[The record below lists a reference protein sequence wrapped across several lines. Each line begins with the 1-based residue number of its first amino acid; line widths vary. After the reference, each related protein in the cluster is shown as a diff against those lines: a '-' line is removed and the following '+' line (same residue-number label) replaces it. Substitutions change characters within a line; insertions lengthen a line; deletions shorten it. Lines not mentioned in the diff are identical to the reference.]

1 MKQADHPITT
11 PHRNITVNQLGYP
24 AETAK
29 AFVYAGTGGGYEIV
43 DTTSE
48 EIAYR
53 GRTGP
58 AQRDEA
64 TGTMVCRGDFGD
76 LRTPGTYQIR
86 LNGESSAVFTISSNP
101 YADLQQGL
109 LKGFYYFRCG
119 MELEEAF
126 AGPWKHHACH
136 TSEGIVYDDP
146 SLRLDSR
153 GGWHD
158 AGDYGK
164 YTGPGAKAVADL
176 LLAYE
181 ANPQAF
187 DRPIPLPDSDGQM
200 PDVLHE
206 CRYELDWLFKMQD
219 PRSGGAF
226 HKLTTKQFPALDMM
240 PVDDRADLYFLPVSA
255 TATACLAGVM
265 AMAARIYRPF
275 DDTFATRCLQAAER
289 AWTWLE
295 RTPPHPNGPGFK
307 NPSDVS
313 TGEYGDPSDLDERYW
328 AAAELYRTT
337 GEASYHVAFRV
348 LAAQPFPKYELGW
361 ANMSG
366 YGTIAYLLSAE
377 AGVETDAAW
386 VTALRNGLIEEA
398 DQLAR
403 RCAEDGYLT
412 SLRPEDYI
420 WGSNMI
426 LMNNA
431 MLLLIA
437 GHFDGGERYRELAL
451 EHIHYLLGRNVLDFS
466 YVSGFGDRPVNRL
479 HHRPSVAD
487 GVEAAVPGLV
497 SGGPNRNLN
506 DDYMLEHLQ
515 GQPPAQCFADHE
527 LSYAGN
533 EVTIYW
539 NSPAVFVVSHFV
551 K

>member
-1 MKQADHPITT
+1 MNQVSSMPESLRRSIA
-11 PHRNITVNQLGYP
+11 VNQLGYP
-24 AETAK
+24 AEAAK
-29 AFVYAGTGGGYEIV
+29 SFVYAGSGGEFEILNIV
-43 DTTSE
+43 SGEVVYRGTTSS
-48 EIAYR
+48 
-53 GRTGP
+53 

-64 TGTMVCRGDFGD
+64 SGMVVCRGDFDD
-76 LRTPGTYQIR
+76 LRLPGSYQVS
-86 LNGESSAVFTISSNP
+86 LNGEKSATFVIGSNP
-101 YADLQQGL
+101 YAELKQGL
-109 LKGFYYFRCG
+109 QKAFYYLRCG
-119 MELEEAF
+119 MELDEAF

-136 TSEGIVYDDP
+136 TSQGIVYDDP

-181 ANPQAF
+181 GNPQAF
-187 DRPIPLPDSDGQM
+187 DQAIPLPESDGRM

-206 CRYELDWLFKMQD
+206 CRYELEWLFKMQD
-219 PRSGGAF
+219 PRTGGAF
-226 HKLTTKQFPALDMM
+226 HKLTTKQFPALDVM
-240 PVDDRADLYFLPVSA
+240 PEDDQADLYFLPVSA

-265 AMAARIYRPF
+265 AMAARMYRPF
-275 DDTFATRCLQAAER
+275 DEAFATRCLQTAER
-289 AWTWLE
+289 AWAWLE

-307 NPSDVS
+307 NPADVG
-313 TGEYGDPSDLDERYW
+313 TGEYGDSSDLDERYW
-328 AAAELYRTT
+328 AAAELFRTT
-337 GEASYHVAFRV
+337 GAAQYHEVFRR
-348 LAAQPFPKYELGW
+348 LAALSFAKYELGW
-361 ANMSG
+361 TNMSG

-377 AGVETDAAW
+377 AGAETDAAW
-386 VTALRNGLIEEA
+386 VTSLRQGLLDEA
-398 DQLAR
+398 ERLAR

-412 SLRPEDYI
+412 SMRPEDYI
-420 WGSNMI
+420 WGSNMV

-437 GHFDGGERYRELAL
+437 GRLGGEERFRELAL
-451 EHIHYLLGRNVLDFS
+451 EHLHYLLGRNVLDIS

-479 HHRPSVAD
+479 HYRPSVAD
-487 GVEAAVPGLV
+487 DIEAAVPGLV

-506 DDYMLEHLQ
+506 DEYMQEHLQ
-515 GQPPAQCFADHE
+515 GQPPARCFVDHE

-539 NSPAVFVVSHFV
+539 NSPTLYVVSQFV

>member
-1 MKQADHPITT
+1 MNQTSNT
-11 PHRNITVNQLGYP
+11 PVPLRRSISVNQLGYP
-24 AETAK
+24 AEAAK
-29 AFVYAGTGGGYEIV
+29 SFVYAGSGGEFEMI
-43 DTTSE
+43 DTVSGE
-48 EIAYR
+48 VVYR
-53 GRTGP
+53 SATGP
-58 AQRDEA
+58 AQQDEA
-64 TGTMVCRGDFGD
+64 SGTTVCRGDFGE
-76 LRTPGTYQIR
+76 LRTPGTYR
-86 LNGESSAVFTISSNP
+86 VSLNGESSAAFVIAGNP

-109 LKGFYYFRCG
+109 LKAFYYLRCG
-119 MELEEAF
+119 MELEESI

-164 YTGPGAKAVADL
+164 YTGPGAKAVTDL

-181 ANPQAF
+181 VNPKAF
-187 DRPIPLPDSDGQM
+187 QRPIPLPESDDRI

-206 CRYELDWLFKMQD
+206 CRYELEWLFKMQD

-226 HKLTTKQFPALDMM
+226 HKLTTKQFPPLDIM
-240 PVDDRADLYFLPVSA
+240 PEDDRDDLYFLPVSA

-265 AMAARIYRPF
+265 AMAARVYRPF
-275 DDTFATRCLQAAER
+275 DEAFATRCLQTAER
-289 AWTWLE
+289 AWAWLDQ
-295 RTPPHPNGPGFK
+295 TPPHPDGPGFK
-307 NPSDVS
+307 NPADVG
-313 TGEYGDPSDLDERYW
+313 TGEYGDASDLDERYW
-328 AAAELYRTT
+328 AAAELFRTT
-337 GEASYHVAFRV
+337 GEGKYHEAFRG
-348 LAAQPFPKYELGW
+348 LAALPFAKYELGW
-361 ANMSG
+361 TNMSG
-366 YGTIAYLLSAE
+366 YGTIAYLFGAE
-377 AGVETDAAW
+377 ADADTDPALR
-386 VTALRNGLIEEA
+386 TALQEGLLAEA
-398 DQLAR
+398 KRLAD

-420 WGSNMI
+420 WGSNMV

-437 GHFDGGERYRELAL
+437 NRLGGEERYRELAL
-451 EHIHYLLGRNVLDFS
+451 EHIHYLLGRNVLDLS
-466 YVSGFGDRPVNRL
+466 YVSGFGDRSVNHL
-479 HHRPSVAD
+479 HYRPSVAD
-487 GVEAAVPGLV
+487 DVEASVPGLV

-506 DDYMLEHLQ
+506 DDYMQEHLQ
-515 GQPPAQCFADHE
+515 GLPPAQCFVDHE

-539 NSPAVFVVSHFV
+539 NSPAVFAVSQFV

>member
-1 MKQADHPITT
+1 MNQSNT
-11 PHRNITVNQLGYP
+11 PALPCRNIAVNQLGYP
-24 AETAK
+24 SEAAK
-29 AFVYAGTGGGYEIV
+29 SFVCAGQGGEYEIV
-43 DTTSE
+43 DTASGDVV
-48 EIAYR
+48 YR
-53 GRTGP
+53 GITGP
-58 AQRDEA
+58 TQPDEA
-64 TGTMVCRGDFGD
+64 SGTRVCRGDFGD
-76 LRTPGTYQIR
+76 LRTPGTYRIF
-86 LNGESSAVFTISSNP
+86 LNGESSATFAIGSNP

-109 LKGFYYFRCG
+109 LKAFYYLRCG
-119 MELEEAF
+119 MELEESF

-136 TSEGIVYDDP
+136 ASEGIVYDDP
-146 SLRLDSR
+146 TLRLDSR

-164 YTGPGAKAVADL
+164 YTGPGAKAITDL

-181 ANPQAF
+181 GNPLAF
-187 DRPIPLPDSDGQM
+187 ERPIPLPESDGRM

-226 HKLTTKQFPALDMM
+226 HKLTTKQFPALDIM
-240 PVDDRADLYFLPVSA
+240 PEDDRADLYFLPVSA

-265 AMAARIYRPF
+265 AMAARVYRSF
-275 DDTFATRCLQAAER
+275 DDAFATRCLQAAER
-289 AWTWLE
+289 AWSWLD
-295 RTPPHPNGPGFK
+295 RTPPHPDGPGFK
-307 NPSDVS
+307 NPADVG
-313 TGEYGDPSDLDERYW
+313 TGEYGDASDLDERYW
-328 AAAELYRTT
+328 AAAELFRTT
-337 GEASYHVAFRV
+337 GEAKYHEAFRG
-348 LAAQPFPKYELGW
+348 LAAQPFAKYELGW
-361 ANMSG
+361 TNMSG
-366 YGTIAYLLSAE
+366 YGTIAYLLGAE
-377 AGVETDAAW
+377 AGADTDAALLA
-386 VTALRNGLIEEA
+386 ALRQGLLEEA
-398 DQLAR
+398 ERLAR

-420 WGSNMI
+420 WGSNMV

-431 MLLLIA
+431 MLLILA
-437 GHFDGGERYRELAL
+437 GRIGGEERYRELAL
-451 EHIHYLLGRNVLDFS
+451 EHIHYLLGRNVLDLS

-506 DDYMLEHLQ
+506 DDYMMEHLQ
-515 GQPPAQCFADHE
+515 GQPPAKCFVDHE

-539 NSPAVFVVSHFV
+539 NSPAVFAVSQFV